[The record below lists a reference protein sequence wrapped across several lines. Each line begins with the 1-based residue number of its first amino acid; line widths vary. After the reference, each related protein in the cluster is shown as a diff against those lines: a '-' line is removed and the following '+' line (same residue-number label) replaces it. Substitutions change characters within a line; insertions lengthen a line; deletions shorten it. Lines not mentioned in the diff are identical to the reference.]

1 MIYVRK
7 YGKPPYSV
15 AVVHGGP
22 GAPGSMAPVARELSR
37 HCGVIEHLESA
48 TTIDGQVAELHESLK
63 EHGDLPA
70 TLIGHSW
77 GAWLSLIFAA
87 RHPAMAKKLVLVC
100 SGPFEEAYAPQITE
114 TRMSR
119 MSDEEKL
126 QFRVLIDALESP
138 KRNKAALF
146 SLYGSLLTKA
156 DGYDL
161 LPAGDESYGMLFQEN
176 VYQNAWSEA
185 LHLRR
190 NGGLVALAKQVR
202 CPVVAIH
209 GVHDPHPAEGVEKPL
224 RDAVGDF
231 RFVRLD
237 KCGHEPWKE
246 RVAKDLFYDILREEL
261 H

>member
-22 GAPGSMAPVARELSR
+22 GAPGSMAPVARELAK

-48 TTIDGQVAELHESLK
+48 TTIEGQVAELHESLK
-63 EHGDLPA
+63 EYGDLPA

-87 RHPAMAKKLVLVC
+87 RYPAMAKKLILVS
-100 SGPFEEAYAPQITE
+100 SGPFEEFYAPQITE

-119 MSDEEKL
+119 MNGEERL
-126 QFRVLIDALESP
+126 QARVLLDALESP

-146 SLYGSLLTKA
+146 SLYGSLLSKT

-161 LPAGDESYGMLFQEN
+161 LPPGDESDMMQFREN
-176 VYQNAWSEA
+176 VYQDAWSEA
-185 LHLRR
+185 QQLRR
-190 NGGLVALAKQVR
+190 RGGLVALAKQVR

-209 GVHDPHPAEGVEKPL
+209 GDYDPHPAEGVEKPL
-224 RDAVGDF
+224 RNAIGDF
-231 RFVRLD
+231 RFVPLE

-246 RVAKDLFYDILREEL
+246 RAAKEQFYDILREEL
-261 H
+261 S